1 MDNIDKI
8 LKYIRRTNP
17 DMTRQKLIE
26 ELGQSHYIAKALV
39 IVSNQKMIDNQ
50 EIKTRIK
57 YLVMCK
63 SLMNK

>member
-17 DMTRQKLIE
+17 DMIRQKLIE

-39 IVSNQKMIDNQ
+39 IASNQK
-50 EIKTRIK
+50 
-57 YLVMCK
+57 
-63 SLMNK
+63 

>member
-26 ELGQSHYIAKALV
+26 ELGQSRYLAKALV
-39 IVSNQKMIDNQ
+39 IVSNQK
-50 EIKTRIK
+50 
-57 YLVMCK
+57 
-63 SLMNK
+63 

>member
-26 ELGQSHYIAKALV
+26 ELGQSHYLAKALV
-39 IVSNQKMIDNQ
+39 IVSHAGWSIFRNVGSVIAFPIVAD
-50 EIKTRIK
+50 
-57 YLVMCK
+57 C
-63 SLMNK
+63 

>member
-26 ELGQSHYIAKALV
+26 ELGQSHYIAKLLLLY
-39 IVSNQKMIDNQ
+39 Q
-50 EIKTRIK
+50 IK
-57 YLVMCK
+57 
-63 SLMNK
+63 NKN